1 MTSKTSRTLL
11 ALALLAVAPAALA
24 AQKAAVTLDTRGMM
38 TNDVTSGF
46 GASNRA
52 PNVRPIA
59 VGGRQSSSLDD
70 SDDALDSGHRVELW
84 AMQLRSGQSVR
95 ITARSTAFDTQI
107 ALIDPE
113 NSSNNATNDDYEQG
127 STDSRLVFRAG
138 RDGVFGILVAAYGSA
153 ERGAYTLEVVGV
165 DGDDDN
171 ALALAPVAVKR
182 IPMAK
187 VSR

>member
-1 MTSKTSRTLL
+1 MISKSSRTLL
-11 ALALLAVAPAALA
+11 ALALLAVAPAMLA

-38 TNDVTSGF
+38 SNDVTSGF

-52 PNVRPIA
+52 PNIRPIA
-59 VGGRQSSSLDD
+59 VGGRQSSALDD

-95 ITARSTAFDTQI
+95 VTVRSAAFDTQVAI
-107 ALIDPE
+107 IDPE
-113 NSSNNATNDDYEQG
+113 VGSNSVSNDDYEQG
-127 STDSRLVFRAG
+127 STDSRIVFRAS

-153 ERGAYTLEVVGV
+153 ERGSYTLEVVGA

-171 ALALAPVAVKR
+171 TLALAPVAVRR

-187 VSR
+187 ASR